1 MKEIDGVGI
10 DFDDKPQPLAT
21 VAFETALGE
30 MTAHFGV
37 DEKTGRTVHWFGW
50 LSTEQD
56 GEPIRLRL
64 EAVGEEVLG
73 RTAYRPSGYVDLQ
86 WGRSKLLGP
95 YAWAWIGLH
104 DGQVNVVTHGSS
116 RIRSQWEKRFGDVLK
131 RLSVPDASFLD
142 RAALALVEARVK
154 GWQAIADGK
163 RATAAELLAQ
173 ADTIEAEELASSPP
187 SP

>member
-10 DFDDKPQPLAT
+10 DFDDKPQPLASVT
-21 VAFETALGE
+21 FTTSLGE
-30 MTAHFGV
+30 MAAHFGV

-64 EAVGEEVLG
+64 EAVGEEIHG

-86 WGRSKLLGP
+86 WGKSKLLGP

-116 RIRSQWEKRFGDVLK
+116 RIRSQWEKRFGTVLK
-131 RLSVPDASFLD
+131 RLSDPDTSFLD

-163 RATAAELLAQ
+163 RATAAELIAQ
-173 ADTIEAEELASSPP
+173 AEAIETDELIPASPAP
-187 SP
+187 